1 MKLHL
6 GDFFSVYRPGHP
18 RQLDVPLDKPVLLR
32 ELLAELGIPRA
43 EIHMVV
49 VNGEF
54 AELDTARVSQD
65 DEVKIYPP
73 VDGG

>member
-1 MKLHL
+1 VKLHL
-6 GDFFSVYRPGHP
+6 GDFFSVYRPGHT
-18 RQLDVPLDKPVLLR
+18 RQLDVTLDKPVLLR
-32 ELLAELGIPRA
+32 DILAGLGIPVA

-54 AELDTARVSQD
+54 AELGSARVSQN